1 MAKNDKERRQF
12 SRVNFETQVLL
23 SQGDALIQ
31 AEVQDISLNG
41 LLIKTPKHYHLRSDL
56 PCRAKILL
64 ANNIHIEMQV
74 TLVHSS
80 DASLGLHCTSID
92 MESIAHLRRLI
103 EANMQE
109 PNACERV
116 LAELVEAMN

>member
-1 MAKNDKERRQF
+1 MAKNDDERRQF
-12 SRVNFETQVLL
+12 SRVNFEAKVLL
-23 SQGDALIQ
+23 SQGDALITT
-31 AEVQDISLNG
+31 EVQDISLNG

-64 ANNIHIEMQV
+64 ADNIHIEMQV

-80 DASLGLHCTSID
+80 DSCLGLHCTSID
-92 MESIAHLRRLI
+92 MESITHLRSLI
-103 EANMQE
+103 EANIQD

-116 LAELVEAMN
+116 LAELVKAMP